1 MSGFYAKI
9 RHQTPILDGEFN
21 GDNKSMN
28 LGQILDAIKIW
39 AEAIISS
46 MGYPGLTLVMFLEN
60 VFPPIPSEIVLP
72 LAGSLTLT
80 GRFSILGVVL
90 WGMVGS
96 LAGALFFYALGKLL
110 GESRV
115 RWLIDKTGKYLA
127 ISNDDFDRSLT
138 WFDRYG
144 DWVIFFGRMVP
155 IVRSLISIPA
165 GLASMNM
172 VKFVFYT
179 ILGTSCWNFILSFAG
194 RLLGASWPVVADW
207 IGVYQNVV
215 LVLTVLAVAAFLVF
229 RFSRKKQP
237 AKLAE

>member
-1 MSGFYAKI
+1 MLKSDINPLIYSGK
-9 RHQTPILDGEFN
+9 FN
-21 GDNKSMN
+21 GDEYPMN

-39 AEAIISS
+39 AESVISS
-46 MGYPGLTLVMFLEN
+46 LGYPGLTLVMFLEN
-60 VFPPIPSEIVLP
+60 IFPPIPSEIVLP

-96 LAGALFFYALGKLL
+96 VAGALVFYALGKLL
-110 GESRV
+110 GEERV
-115 RWLIDKTGKYLA
+115 RWLIDKFGKYLT
-127 ISNDDFDRSLT
+127 ISNEDFDRSLR

-172 VKFVFYT
+172 VKFLFFTV
-179 ILGTSCWNFILSFAG
+179 LGTSLWNFVLSFAG
-194 RLLGASWPVVADW
+194 RLLGASWPVVAEW

-215 LVLTVLAVAAFLVF
+215 IVVGGIAVVLFIAV
-229 RFSRKKQP
+229 RWRKQVMLK
-237 AKLAE
+237 A